1 MDYCLVE
8 LPAPFLSDLQ
18 ARFGMFR
25 ALLLNRFAGTW
36 TLANFVQASKKLA
49 FQEQLWPNKQATQ
62 TGAAGVP
69 AVSFDDS
76 TVDNKSRLADAWCQ
90 CMQKGL
96 LFKLHCRQPVKE
108 LQTWIS
114 HEWIVYSHTP

>member
-25 ALLLNRFAGTW
+25 ALLLNHFAGTW

-76 TVDNKSRLADAWCQ
+76 TVDNKSRLADAVTIVS
-90 CMQKGL
+90 MYAK
-96 LFKLHCRQPVKE
+96 RPA
-108 LQTWIS
+108 LQIALSATS
-114 HEWIVYSHTP
+114 ERVANMD